1 MKYFVLSLAFIL
13 PITTMAAPGIPHQ
26 LYGQVQGFTEGTLRA
41 IIDGSTVTSTS
52 ITDEGEFGYS
62 PFFFVEDEE
71 GVFAGE
77 TISFTV
83 NNEEIE
89 QTITFTNGGFT
100 QLSLSKK
107 STGSGTGGNELP
119 TTTSSGPTSASV
131 PVTNPFDPNGDGIV
145 DISDFNYFMA
155 NWGNP
160 ETDFN
165 GDGVVDVK
173 DFNIL
178 MSNWS

>member
-1 MKYFVLSLAFIL
+1 MKYFVLSVALLL

-26 LYGQVQGFTEGTLRA
+26 LYGQVQSFTEGTLRA
-41 IIDGSTVTSTS
+41 IIDGSTVGS
-52 ITDEGEFGYS
+52 ISLTDEGKFGYD

-77 TISFTV
+77 TISFTI

-89 QTITFTNGGFT
+89 QTVVFANGGFT

-119 TTTSSGPTSASV
+119 TTSSGPVSVSV
-131 PVTNPFDPNGDGIV
+131 PTTNPFDPNGDGIV

-155 NWGNP
+155 NWGSA